1 MRKINKIILIMIIS
15 IIMSIVINI
24 GLQTKSINIYAKNV
38 DFKAVTLTTTN
49 TREEIKAD
57 KSNLNADITNSSRNS
72 VGNTIT
78 LNTNTS
84 NNTTNT
90 NTNTSQTA
98 PTVSQESTLPKAGLE
113 PSMVFALA
121 GMIVLAVVLYV
132 KVVKYNLD

>member
-72 VGNTIT
+72 VGNTTT

-84 NNTTNT
+84 NNTT